1 MSFSIDLWHGFDVI
15 KSGFSSIHKKIKQ
28 ILDILTIYSSLQKEY
43 CKGLE
48 DLHKEIKDNG
58 DKDKD
63 IQNQNSLLDE
73 SLLLLLSSLKEESEK
88 YKNYYNNVNKIID
101 QLKEA
106 LDKMNFQKYFT
117 ENIQNTESFNSELST
132 LISRQEEYNKSF
144 KELCICLAENEA
156 NKILKNNPGKEL
168 IDNKNKKVNKKNNPT
183 IIDYKTKI
191 DSLLEVVLDNK
202 NEYLDCLVET
212 DKEREK
218 FNKKTEDILI
228 NLQKQFKTYI
238 CMFQNSI
245 NNFIKDKI
253 NTYNDIIEI
262 NKENEKNNYSKI
274 NYKTQILDFVTK
286 NATKIFPMNKLEF
299 IPYKLN
305 KNEIIQKLDKY
316 DLSKND
322 ENTIF
327 NEVKNYI
334 NNNKINTYENESFL
348 NSITTDKIKKVYT
361 IDNKLKES
369 KTLDKR
375 ASYSLK
381 MTKSNFTY
389 IKDFVFKLCNSN
401 EVSLKNEINTN
412 ISEERY
418 TYNNL
423 LFRFMELIS
432 INNKDHREYLEFFI
446 KIMSYYR
453 SKGYF
458 ILNDSSYKIFVN
470 IFSFILVNYKKSNTL
485 MKNIILLSQTFYK
498 VDKNSNEKIYLLNG
512 LKDHSTFNDIETW
525 HRAINYNLSISI
537 KNNNNYSLNI
547 PNKNEYIKNVNKLAA
562 NTIIS
567 YLYDLKLSTSK
578 SMVYDEV
585 KKFYLTIYELDE
597 KLIEDQMESIFGDIN
612 NVADDKKNKKEK
624 NNENINK
631 EINNNN
637 IKEENKKE
645 NNNIII
651 EEDKKEIN
659 NNVKDEDKYNN
670 NIIIED
676 ININMNNIKEEN
688 LINDNNMKEKDIK
701 IEENNIIKEEN
712 KINDN
717 NNKIKTENENNG
729 FIIIPDIINGNS
741 INKDYITK
749 EDNKINIKEEK
760 QIKDSN
766 NINKEIEINDF
777 IIIEM
782 DDINNNIIKEDI
794 KTNDNISKEEI
805 IKKEENKINNNNN
818 FKEEDKILEEK
829 NINENDFKEENN
841 ISNNI
846 IEENISKQENMKKDY
861 IIKEED
867 IKNEQNKINDDII
880 NDQEINIMKEEDIK
894 KEDNIMNNNNIQKEN
909 IINNNTI
916 KEDNKIIFN
925 NKKGENKINI
935 NITKEVIKKNNNNI
949 IKEEIM
955 INNNNAIKEDN
966 KINNNIIKE
975 NNKGNKIIKESNK
988 ITDIIKIFNNNNNI
1002 KEQNKLNDNINK
1014 KQENKIKIINDNNIK
1029 EDNKINNNTY
1039 IKEEDKNNNN
1049 IKDKN
1054 QIDNKKDN
1062 HKIRLITYVNFM

>member
-1 MSFSIDLWHGFDVI
+1 MSFSTDLWHGFDII

-28 ILDILTIYSSLQKEY
+28 IIDILTIYSSLQKEY

-48 DLHKEIKDNG
+48 KLDKEIKDIE
-58 DKDKD
+58 DKD
-63 IQNQNSLLDE
+63 IEKKNSFLDE
-73 SLLLLLSSLKEESEK
+73 SLNLLLSSFKQESEK
-88 YKNYYNNVNKIID
+88 YKNYYNNID
-101 QLKEA
+101 KNIDELKET
-106 LDKMNFQKYFT
+106 LDKINSQKYFT

-156 NKILKNNPGKEL
+156 NKIIKNNPGKEL
-168 IDNKNKKVNKKNNPT
+168 IDNKNKKVNKKNDVT
-183 IIDYKTKI
+183 TIDYKSKI
-191 DSLLEVVLDNK
+191 NSLLEVVLDNK
-202 NEYLDCLVET
+202 NEYLNCLVET

-238 CMFQNSI
+238 CLFQNAI

-274 NYKTQILDFVTK
+274 NYKTQTLEFVTK

-299 IPYKLN
+299 IPYKLS
-305 KNEIIQKLDKY
+305 KNEIIQNLDKY
-316 DLSKND
+316 DLSNND
-322 ENTIF
+322 QNAIF

-334 NNNKINTYENESFL
+334 SNNKINIHENESFL

-361 IDNKLKES
+361 INNKLRES
-369 KTLDKR
+369 KTFDKR
-375 ASYSLK
+375 ASFSLK
-381 MTKSNFTY
+381 MTKSNFIY

-401 EVSLKNEINTN
+401 EVSLNNEINTN
-412 ISEERY
+412 INEERY

-432 INNKDHREYLEFFI
+432 INNKDHQEYLEFFI

-458 ILNDSSYKIFVN
+458 ILNDSSYNIFVN
-470 IFSFILVNYKKSNTL
+470 IFSFILVNYKKINTL

-498 VDKNSNEKIYLLNG
+498 VDKKNNEKIYLLNG
-512 LKDHSTFNDIETW
+512 LKDHSAFNDSETW

-547 PNKNEYIKNVNKLAA
+547 PNKSEYIKNVNKIAA

-567 YLYDLKLSTSK
+567 YLYDLKLSTSQ

-597 KLIEDQMESIFGDIN
+597 KLIEEQMECIFGDIN
-612 NVADDKKNKKEK
+612 NVADEKKNKKKK

-659 NNVKDEDKYNN
+659 NNENDEDKYNN

-676 ININMNNIKEEN
+676 DNIKINNIKEEN
-688 LINDNNMKEKDIK
+688 LINDN
-701 IEENNIIKEEN
+701 IIKEEN
-712 KINDN
+712 KMNDSIIKEEYKKEEKEINN
-717 NNKIKTENENNG
+717 IKIKTENDNNS
-729 FIIIPDIINGNS
+729 FITIKPDITNGN
-741 INKDYITK
+741 IIKKDCITNDNITK

-760 QIKDSN
+760 QKKDSN
-766 NINKEIEINDF
+766 NIKKEIEINDF
-777 IIIEM
+777 IIIEK
-782 DDINNNIIKEDI
+782 DDINNDFIKEDI
-794 KTNDNISKEEI
+794 KTNDI
-805 IKKEENKINNNNN
+805 ILKEENTKIEKSKINNYNNL
-818 FKEEDKILEEK
+818 KEEEK
-829 NINENDFKEENN
+829 KNDNDFKEENK
-841 ISNNI
+841 ISNN
-846 IEENISKQENMKKDY
+846 
-861 IIKEED
+861 IKEED
-867 IKNEQNKINDDII
+867 IKNEENKINEDII
-880 NDQEINIMKEEDIK
+880 KDQEINIMKEKNIK
-894 KEDNIMNNNNIQKEN
+894 KEDNIINNTQNEN
-909 IINNNTI
+909 IINKNTI
-916 KEDNKIIFN
+916 KEENKIIIN
-925 NKKGENKINI
+925 NKKEGNKIDI
-935 NITKEVIKKNNNNI
+935 NIIKEVIKKNINNTTKEETMVNNNTV
-949 IKEEIM
+949 
-955 INNNNAIKEDN
+955 KEDN

-988 ITDIIKIFNNNNNI
+988 INNILKIFNNNNNI
-1002 KEQNKLNDNINK
+1002 KEQNKLNYNINK

-1029 EDNKINNNTY
+1029 EDNKINNNNYIKEENKINNNTF
-1039 IKEEDKNNNN
+1039 IKEEDKTNNN

-1054 QIDNKKDN
+1054 QINNKNDN
-1062 HKIRLITYVNFM
+1062 HQIRLITYVNFM